1 MRVGVHRSAGPRR
14 KPASPAQAGSSNPS
28 GQAMLRGL
36 IKVVLTPQ
44 VDELGTELPGPRN
57 SVTSL
62 GAGAMS
68 FEGIDLGGTTDR
80 SIGSPKKTAAE
91 WLDELR
97 ELPLTRSGVDPP
109 LPLSFDSPVSSS
121 GKPITDRRSLNAVHI
136 FPCSL
141 SLHFLTWYLDCDVV
155 PLWAKF

>member
-1 MRVGVHRSAGPRR
+1 MFIAVQVHEENQPLPPRR
-14 KPASPAQAGSSNPS
+14 GPPTHLGPGNVAGSDKSCF
-28 GQAMLRGL
+28 
-36 IKVVLTPQ
+36 LTPQ